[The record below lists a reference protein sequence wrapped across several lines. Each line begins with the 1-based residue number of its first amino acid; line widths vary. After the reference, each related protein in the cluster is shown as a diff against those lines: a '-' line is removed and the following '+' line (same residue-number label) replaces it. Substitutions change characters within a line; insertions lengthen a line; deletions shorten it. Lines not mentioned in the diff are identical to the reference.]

1 MLSSW
6 ANITLIEL
14 EEPMV
19 SPISDSPNRLITPV
33 SDSIEHKNPSQEEV
47 GSPKINVSLSEK
59 AQELKVLESDSPLT
73 EVLKK
78 EFDEVFEFGG
88 GKKDSFLK
96 KLDHIFM
103 NNRL

>member
-6 ANITLIEL
+6 ANRTLIEL

-19 SPISDSPNRLITPV
+19 NPISDSTNRLIIPA
-33 SDSIEHKNPSQEEV
+33 SDSIEHKNLSQKEV

-73 EVLKK
+73 EMLKK

-96 KLDHIFM
+96 NLDHIFM
-103 NNRL
+103 DNRL

>member
-1 MLSSW
+1 MLNSI
-6 ANITLIEL
+6 NDNNPLII
-14 EEPMV
+14 PTK
-19 SPISDSPNRLITPV
+19 DSPKHI
-33 SDSIEHKNPSQEEV
+33 NPLKKEGE
-47 GSPKINVSLSEK
+47 LSAEIRIAFSNK
-59 AQELKVLESDSPLT
+59 AQELKMLEGDSPLT

>member
-1 MLSSW
+1 
-6 ANITLIEL
+6 
-14 EEPMV
+14 MV
-19 SPISDSPNRLITPV
+19 NPISDSPNRLITPV

-73 EVLKK
+73 EALKT
-78 EFDEVFEFGG
+78 EFDEVFKFSG

-96 KLDHIFM
+96 KLDHIFVS
-103 NNRL
+103 NRL